1 MAVVAALPV
10 EHRGAFFAGAIA
22 PDVDKLLG
30 WPRATTHWWV
40 PGTDLSG
47 ALRLCAAK
55 PRLVHQPPRSD
66 AQAFVAGYL
75 CHLVTD
81 EQWTL
86 RIYRNFFGKHT
97 QFQGGPDGADHQLA
111 LQGLLDTEIVRSG
124 AVTSAVLE
132 LTLQRE
138 VDVLARNVLG
148 MAARDAQAVD
158 RFVRSVVRRATET
171 DPVTR
176 LQMMADA
183 RDAERS
189 PNANVSLHR
198 SDGMPHPRT
207 TDSRESLA
215 AFVSRLPTLNGAVSR
230 LILPEAIEA
239 FRESATRASVQIV
252 REYLAGRALTPPTG
266 TAVAPYFASPARTDL

>member
-75 CHLVTD
+75 CHLVSD

-86 RIYRNFFGKHT
+86 RIYRTFFGKHT
-97 QFQGGPDGADHQLA
+97 PFLGGPDGADHQLA
-111 LQGLLDTEIVRSG
+111 LQSRLDTEIVRSG
-124 AVTSAVLE
+124 EVTSAVVDLSLQLE
-132 LTLQRE
+132 VE
-138 VDVLARNVLG
+138 ALARNVLG
-148 MAARDAQAVD
+148 MAARDARAVD

-171 DPVTR
+171 DSVRR

-189 PNANVSLHR
+189 PQSGVSGPR
-198 SDGMPHPRT
+198 SDALLHPRT
-207 TDSRESLA
+207 TDSREALA
-215 AFVSRLPTLNGAVSR
+215 SFVARLPTLTGAVSR
-230 LILPEAIEA
+230 LISPEEIGA
-239 FRESATRASVQIV
+239 FRESAIRESVQIV
-252 REYLAGRALTPPTG
+252 RDYLAGRALTPPTG
-266 TAVAPYFASPARTDL
+266 TAVAPYFASPARTAL